1 MEEDK
6 KIPFCARQGIGKDA
20 AIIMLRVSPELADKI
35 VELRKA
41 NPYKYEVIMPDGRI
55 KYNNLV
61 LVREASAALHQEK

>member
-6 KIPFCARQGIGKDA
+6 KIPFCARQGIDEDA

-41 NPYKYEVIMPDGRI
+41 NPSKYTVVQPDGRI
-55 KYNNLV
+55 KYNDLV
-61 LVREASAALHQEK
+61 LVREAAAALKQEK